1 MDINWFALIT
11 SFGLGVAI
19 LIGGMVII
27 ELISEFAGGFKDV
40 EEETYEDNSTI
51 K

>member
-19 LIGGMVII
+19 LIGGMIFI
-27 ELISEFAGGFKDV
+27 ELISEFADGFKDV
-40 EEETYEDNSTI
+40 EEETYEEKEKI
-51 K
+51 